1 MRTII
6 LFLLVNLCTSQLYTR
21 IPFNEVEE
29 EVFQFIYKN
38 HLNNCF
44 RFKENLNIL
53 RLKCLNNQILYDVQI
68 SMKKSYEKSDEYL
81 AITV

>member
-1 MRTII
+1 MRIII
-6 LFLLVNLCTSQLYTR
+6 LFLLINLCTSQLYTR

-29 EVFQFIYKN
+29 EIFQFIYKN

-81 AITV
+81 AINV

>member
-1 MRTII
+1 MRIII
-6 LFLLVNLCTSQLYTR
+6 LFLLINLCTSQLYTR

-44 RFKENLNIL
+44 RFKENMNTL
-53 RLKCLNNQILYDVQI
+53 RLKCLNNQILYDVRI
-68 SMKKSYEKSDEYL
+68 SMKKSYEKPDEYL
-81 AITV
+81 AITI

>member
-1 MRTII
+1 MRIII
-6 LFLLVNLCTSQLYTR
+6 LFLLINLCTSQLYTR

-29 EVFQFIYKN
+29 EVFHFIYKN

-44 RFKENLNIL
+44 RFKENMNIL

-68 SMKKSYEKSDEYL
+68 SMKKSYEKPDEYL